1 MSKTLHR
8 PLPEIITRPDVTAGE
23 WSVSDCAPTRGLPHT
38 VISNKRLV
46 APQGSDPLSQAVR
59 AHEMVHIKVS
69 PQDYTPWVQ
78 RGHATYE
85 SMIACEEARVNYLA
99 TKAGFDMKALAD
111 GSEKEA
117 GERLVANED
126 WEGAVRTA
134 IATLGSNAHRQF
146 ITGVRRHN
154 KVWADVLADIGRRAM
169 RELKKHDKRRGK
181 HSLASTAEGVADF
194 TPYGFIYTE
203 MLANWVDRLCGD
215 NPNDR
220 NNNDD
225 NSDDGD
231 TDDSESKD
239 SDTKKEPS
247 DTREPTR
254 DEIKKVVEKYKQ
266 MSIADTPIP
275 EWFELVVET
284 CPMPVILN
292 GSMGRKRVASNVGK
306 SPRRLHR
313 YLTDPQRRVFDH
325 TIRGK
330 GGIVLIDCSGSTQIS
345 KDQVREVLLNSP
357 SATVVAYTVLSFTR
371 DDNGVLPANAWVLAQ
386 NGRMV
391 DEIPFDRGSAN
402 AVDLP
407 AVRWAVANRKRREPI
422 IWVTDG
428 GVTGYRDECH
438 DALNI
443 ECLEFVKRHGIIL
456 ASDVS
461 NAIDKLTKL
470 RTGVRPTSDY
480 GMGFDRFVSQVFG

>member
-220 NNNDD
+220 NNDDD

-266 MSIADTPIP
+266 MDIADTPIP

-371 DDNGVLPANAWVLAQ
+371 DDNGVLPTNAWVLAQ